1 MKRVLDI
8 VVPLVYNMLMFFKY
22 TFHPV
27 KTCFL
32 TAEVAA
38 ERALVPIGLRAES
51 ADAAST
57 SPVESPSSWSTDP
70 TPVFIS
76 FSFQHDCA
84 GLNAN

>member
-1 MKRVLDI
+1 MKGVLDI
-8 VVPLVYNMLMFFKY
+8 VVPLVNNMLMFFKY

-32 TAEVAA
+32 TAE
-38 ERALVPIGLRAES
+38 RALVPIELRAES

-76 FSFQHDCA
+76 FSFQHYCA
-84 GLNAN
+84 GLNAD

>member
-1 MKRVLDI
+1 MKGVLDI

-32 TAEVAA
+32 TAE
-38 ERALVPIGLRAES
+38 RALVPIELR
-51 ADAAST
+51 AAST

-76 FSFQHDCA
+76 FSFQHYCA
-84 GLNAN
+84 GLNAD